1 MRYLRWRVTTVALDV
16 SSLVLGVLA
25 GRRFGVWRGGDER
38 RETARGSA
46 RPGSEGLVLVPN
58 WGLPR

>member
-1 MRYLRWRVTTVALDV
+1 MRYLRWRVTTVVLDV

-25 GRRFGVWRGGDER
+25 GRRFGVWRGGDGR
-38 RETARGSA
+38 RGTARGSA
-46 RPGSEGLVLVPN
+46 GPGSEGLVLVPY